1 MKKILQIAKYDFR
14 RIAFNPITL
23 IGYAIIIV
31 ACLILGFVYKIP
43 NTPAYKASLY
53 GETTR
58 EVYSSFTSADEK
70 YDTKQK
76 LDKIFEDA
84 QFILNIHDTSC
95 GEADQLVSLNHSLQD
110 IWTKVDTYHKWQGHP
125 NQPQPPSK
133 NEIANVVNQLDI
145 FVENFKN
152 IEQFRTRLILTTTQ
166 VKDLTTTVKFF
177 KNVLNNN
184 EGINEVMNKLYEGK
198 SHFTNIKQIS
208 AKAITFNVDTVH
220 LSDFQNNYIIKAK
233 AKLEEIFKEMTEMY
247 LSTEPSDVS
256 RLKKMKSLATNYKL
270 TCESAK
276 GAIEREFSLLLD
288 KLSVKINKLYGYE
301 KFSLEETKRDLSFAK
316 YFLADDELY
325 YTAYQQALNFNTASY
340 KTTAYDHAYFMM
352 AIIGFLTVLFG
363 IFGAYKLFGR
373 DRRNGKMDL
382 ILSQKVSF
390 NQVFVGKF
398 LAILWSTSFCVL
410 VFGLLTF
417 AWGAIFYGFLPG
429 SIIAVFNTNKVYMIS
444 PFLFFLIKLI
454 GIELQ
459 AIFYIV
465 LTLFMMNISR
475 KFDLTFAITIVIFV
489 AATICNILLN
499 NQLWWCLLPF
509 MHADITSFL
518 GGGSMSTGFLKTSLF
533 AYGNFFIT
541 LIYYV
546 VLVGLLF
553 TFTKQLFKKN

>member
-58 EVYSSFTSADEK
+58 EIYSSFTSADEK

-166 VKDLTTTVKFF
+166 VKDLTITVKFF

-233 AKLEEIFKEMTEMY
+233 TKLEEIFKEMTEMY

-256 RLKKMKSLATNYKL
+256 KLKKMKSLATNYKL
-270 TCESAK
+270 RC
-276 GAIEREFSLLLD
+276 
-288 KLSVKINKLYGYE
+288 
-301 KFSLEETKRDLSFAK
+301 
-316 YFLADDELY
+316 
-325 YTAYQQALNFNTASY
+325 
-340 KTTAYDHAYFMM
+340 
-352 AIIGFLTVLFG
+352 
-363 IFGAYKLFGR
+363 
-373 DRRNGKMDL
+373 
-382 ILSQKVSF
+382 
-390 NQVFVGKF
+390 
-398 LAILWSTSFCVL
+398 
-410 VFGLLTF
+410 
-417 AWGAIFYGFLPG
+417 
-429 SIIAVFNTNKVYMIS
+429 
-444 PFLFFLIKLI
+444 
-454 GIELQ
+454 
-459 AIFYIV
+459 
-465 LTLFMMNISR
+465 
-475 KFDLTFAITIVIFV
+475 
-489 AATICNILLN
+489 
-499 NQLWWCLLPF
+499 
-509 MHADITSFL
+509 
-518 GGGSMSTGFLKTSLF
+518 
-533 AYGNFFIT
+533 
-541 LIYYV
+541 
-546 VLVGLLF
+546 
-553 TFTKQLFKKN
+553 

>member
-58 EVYSSFTSADEK
+58 EIYSSFTSADEK

-166 VKDLTTTVKFF
+166 VKDLTITVKFF

-233 AKLEEIFKEMTEMY
+233 TKLEEIFKEMTEMY

-256 RLKKMKSLATNYKL
+256 KLKKMKSLATNYKL

-301 KFSLEETKRDLSFAK
+301 KFSLEETKRDLAFAK

-325 YTAYQQALNFNTASY
+325 YTGYQQALNFNTASY

-373 DRRNGKMDL
+373 DRKNGKMDL

-410 VFGLLTF
+410 VFGILTF

-465 LTLFMMNISR
+465 FTLFMMNISR
-475 KFDLTFAITIVIFV
+475 KFDLTFAISIVIFV

-518 GGGSMSTGFLKTSLF
+518 GGGSMNTGFLKTSLF

-553 TFTKQLFKKN
+553 IFTKQLFKKN